1 MTLRF
6 EIFPDDLDATVD
18 FYLRVLRFRL
28 IADRRD
34 EPSPYVSL
42 QRGSVRVGAARRAV
56 VPDARVARRPP
67 AGVEL
72 VLEVDDVVAER
83 DQITAAGW
91 PITEDLRDRP
101 WGLRDFRVLDPA
113 GYYLRITHRDG
124 RVPGLRGAGGTEDL
138 VGDIVSSSGS
148 GFGLVSGHCDVD
160 DAGGVECFLGAADGQ
175 SGEQDGV
182 FVAVSGG

>member
-1 MTLRF
+1 MVLAAGHAVAATATNAIIGVVEMTLRF

-18 FYLRVLRFRL
+18 FYTRVLRFRL

-42 QRGSVRVGAARRAV
+42 QRGSVSVGAASRAV
-56 VPDARVARRPP
+56 RDARAARLPP

-91 PITEDLRDRP
+91 PMAEDLRDRP

-113 GYYLRITHRDG
+113 GYYLRITDRA
-124 RVPGLRGAGGTEDL
+124 R
-138 VGDIVSSSGS
+138 
-148 GFGLVSGHCDVD
+148 
-160 DAGGVECFLGAADGQ
+160 
-175 SGEQDGV
+175 
-182 FVAVSGG
+182 

>member
-1 MTLRF
+1 MMAGVLCAGCRYATIGVVEMTLRF

-18 FYLRVLRFRL
+18 FYTRVLRFRL

-34 EPSPYVSL
+34 EPSAYVSL
-42 QRGSVRVGAARRAV
+42 QRGTVRVGAARRAV
-56 VPDARVARRPP
+56 PDARAARLPP

-91 PITEDLRDRP
+91 PIAEDLRDRL

-113 GYYLRITHRDG
+113 GYYLRITDRA
-124 RVPGLRGAGGTEDL
+124 R
-138 VGDIVSSSGS
+138 
-148 GFGLVSGHCDVD
+148 
-160 DAGGVECFLGAADGQ
+160 
-175 SGEQDGV
+175 
-182 FVAVSGG
+182 